1 MSTNTKIIVALLIF
15 VVAIAGLYFYFKD
28 DKSSEVSTTN
38 QTKTG
43 LGALN
48 LSGLLGGLFGGP
60 KTVNAD
66 SIGNDPLPRS
76 ANTEPTPGG

>member
-1 MSTNTKIIVALLIF
+1 MSTKTKMIVGLLLF
-15 VVAIAGLYFYFKD
+15 VVAMAALYFYFKD

-48 LSGLLGGLFGGP
+48 LTGLLGGLFGGT
-60 KTVNAD
+60 KEVNAD
-66 SIGNDPLPRS
+66 NIGREDDIKPR
-76 ANTEPTPGG
+76 AA